1 MEVPWQNWFSDL
13 DMDET
18 NFFNNQWHKPY
29 NSFDDEDDE
38 FLKEIFHQPSFSSES
53 DSTHSSS
60 IQNTAVTAA
69 SDGGGGGGAAA
80 AAVTTPIV
88 SSLSLDNDSGA
99 GQLKRPNNSSS
110 TLSKLGSFSD
120 KPVASSAPSTYILS
134 FDNSTVL
141 PATSDGGHRKHES
154 AIKSRNQEKLES
166 SITGGGGGGGG
177 GGGTRASQKRTLENQ
192 NSDQPRANQGTK
204 KTRSS
209 SETLDHIMAERKRRQ
224 ELTEKFIALSAT
236 IPGLKK
242 IDKAS
247 ILSEAIIHVKQL
259 QERVKELEEQNK
271 KMSSLE
277 SSVSR
282 YMMKN
287 KKTSSSSSSQLY
299 NNYNNNAEDI
309 QETTSCEMSSDNYF
323 RICETLPEVEAR
335 VLHRQVLI
343 RIHCEN
349 KKGVTLN
356 LLAQLHNLHFSII
369 SHSVLPFGNSTLDI
383 TIIAEVD
390 EERSIPV
397 KELVKKLRKTLLK
410 TVE

>member
-18 NFFNNQWHKPY
+18 DFFHQSHKN
-29 NSFDDEDDE
+29 NSFDDDDE
-38 FLKEIFHQPSFSSES
+38 FLREIFHQPSFSSES

-60 IQNTAVTAA
+60 IQKNTITATL
-69 SDGGGGGGAAA
+69 DGAAA
-80 AAVTTPIV
+80 ATTPTV
-88 SSLSLDNDSGA
+88 SSLSFDNDSRGA
-99 GQLKRPNNSSS
+99 AGGRLMKPDSSNSI
-110 TLSKLGSFSD
+110 LSKLGSFSD
-120 KPVASSAPSTYILS
+120 KPVTSLSSSTYILS

-141 PATSDGGHRKHES
+141 PATSDDGYRKQES
-154 AIKSRNQEKLES
+154 AMKSANNQEKLES
-166 SITGGGGGGGG
+166 NSAGGGEGG
-177 GGGTRASQKRTLENQ
+177 GGGTHGPHKRTLENR
-192 NSDQPRANQGTK
+192 NSEPKASHGTTK

-271 KMSSLE
+271 KMSVE
-277 SSVSR
+277 TVS
-282 YMMKN
+282 YMLMMK
-287 KKTSSSSSSQLY
+287 KKSSSSSQLY
-299 NNYNNNAEDI
+299 SNNHNNNEEI
-309 QETTSCEMSSDNYF
+309 QDTTSCEMSSDYYF
-323 RICETLPEVEAR
+323 RMNEALPEVEAR
-335 VLHRQVLI
+335 VLQKEVLI

-349 KKGVTLN
+349 QNGVVLN
-356 LLAQLHNLHFSII
+356 VLAQLHTLHFSII
-369 SHSVLPFGNSTLDI
+369 SHSVLPFGNSALDI

-390 EERSIPV
+390 EEHSIPV
-397 KELVKKLRKTLLK
+397 KELVKKLRTTLLK
-410 TVE
+410 SVD

>member
-1 MEVPWQNWFSDL
+1 MEVPWQTWFSDL

-18 NFFNNQWHKPY
+18 DFFNNQSHKPY
-29 NSFDDEDDE
+29 NSFDDEDDV
-38 FLKEIFHQPSFSSES
+38 FLNEIFHQPSFSSES

-88 SSLSLDNDSGA
+88 SRLSLDNDSGA

-120 KPVASSAPSTYILS
+120 KPVASSSPSTYILS

-154 AIKSRNQEKLES
+154 AIKSRNQEKLE
-166 SITGGGGGGGG
+166 T
-177 GGGTRASQKRTLENQ
+177 
-192 NSDQPRANQGTK
+192 NQGTK

-369 SHSVLPFGNSTLDI
+369 SHSVLPFGNSTLDMV
-383 TIIAEVD
+383 IIAEVD